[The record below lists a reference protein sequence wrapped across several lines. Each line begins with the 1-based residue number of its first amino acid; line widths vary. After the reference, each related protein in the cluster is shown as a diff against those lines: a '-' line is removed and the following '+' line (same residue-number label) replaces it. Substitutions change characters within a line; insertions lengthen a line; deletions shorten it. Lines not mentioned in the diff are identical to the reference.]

1 MNTQFLKNIRLM
13 AFTLLLS
20 FITMHVFGNQNQ
32 DQNPIIGEGD
42 KEECLQIPNETQEKQ
57 QLEAWMT
64 DKDFWKINNS
74 KNTKTNDYTVE
85 TGEKQLEC
93 WMLNFNNF
101 RTKEQIE
108 TDIIKEW
115 MLKADYWNV

>member
-1 MNTQFLKNIRLM
+1 MNKQFLKNIRLM
-13 AFTLLLS
+13 AFTLVLS

-32 DQNPIIGEGD
+32 NPITGEGD
-42 KEECLQIPNETQEKQ
+42 KEECLQIQNETQGKQ
-57 QLEAWMT
+57 QLEPWMT

-85 TGEKQLEC
+85 TEEKQLEC

-108 TDIIKEW
+108 TDIIKKW
-115 MLKADYWNV
+115 MLNADYWNV

>member
-1 MNTQFLKNIRLM
+1 MKTQILKTIRLM
-13 AFTLLLS
+13 TFTLVLS
-20 FITMHVFGNQNQ
+20 FVTMHVFGNQTQ
-32 DQNPIIGEGD
+32 TRYIGEGD
-42 KEECLQIPNETQEKQ
+42 KEECEQVQNEAQEKH

-85 TGEKQLEC
+85 TEEKQLEC

-108 TDIIKEW
+108 TDIIKKW
-115 MLKADYWNV
+115 MLNADYWNV